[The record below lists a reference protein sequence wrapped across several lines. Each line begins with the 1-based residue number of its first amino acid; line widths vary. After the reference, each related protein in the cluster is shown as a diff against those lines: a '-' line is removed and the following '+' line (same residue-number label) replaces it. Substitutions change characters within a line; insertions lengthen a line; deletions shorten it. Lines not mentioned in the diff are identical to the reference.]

1 MIHLICGKICSGKT
15 WYARELACR
24 EHGVILSTDELTW
37 DLTNNEQGPGYDA
50 FARRCNRYLRKKA
63 GQIAATGCSVIL
75 DWGFW
80 TKSDRR
86 EISEYFAN
94 LGLSVCWHYMDVPED
109 VWQENIRR
117 RNGRIQKG
125 QGGSDFFVDEGLKNK
140 VLTLFEIPERE
151 EMDIWYVPQY
161 EKTTS

>member
-63 GQIAATGCSVIL
+63 GQIAAAGCSVIL

-80 TKSDRR
+80 TKSDR
-86 EISEYFAN
+86 SCM
-94 LGLSVCWHYMDVPED
+94 SVCLRCCLQVMMVPTIMMDMIT
-109 VWQENIRR
+109 QRLAN
-117 RNGRIQKG
+117 
-125 QGGSDFFVDEGLKNK
+125 
-140 VLTLFEIPERE
+140 
-151 EMDIWYVPQY
+151 
-161 EKTTS
+161 